1 MATHNLLLLPGD
13 GIGPEVM
20 AEVKR
25 VIDFF
30 NKKGS
35 EKFAT
40 EEALVGGCCYDAH
53 KVAIADATM
62 EKAKA
67 ADAVIFGAVGGPKW
81 DKVPYDVRPE
91 AGLLRLRKDL
101 DLYANVRPAIV
112 YPALADSSSL
122 KREVVEGLD
131 IIILRELTGG
141 VYFGEPKT
149 ITDLGNN
156 QKRAVD
162 TQVYDTYEIE
172 RIGRVAFELA
182 RKRRNKVTSMEK
194 RNVMKS
200 GVLWNEVMTQVHARE
215 FKDVQLEHMLAD
227 AGGMQLV
234 RWPKQFDV
242 IVTDNLFG
250 DVLSDIAATLTGS
263 LGMLPSAS
271 LGEADAK
278 TKKRKALYEPVHGSA
293 PDIAGKGI
301 ANPIAMIASFGM
313 ALLFVQSRQAS
324 RLDRPG
330 NFGHACQGSAH
341 RRYQIGRHQGRFNF
355 GDGISDPRRTGAV
368 RRVGTRLRKV
378 KTKRGPRPRFSF
390 QYPIQGLLLNG
401 NVHGP
406 GRADCVFRS
415 PADVLSITLP
425 AR

>member
-1 MATHNLLLLPGD
+1 MATYKLLLLPGD

-25 VIDFF
+25 LLGFLAKAGIASF
-30 NKKGS
+30 
-35 EKFAT
+35 ET
-40 EEALVGGCCYDAH
+40 EEALVGGSCYDAH
-53 KVAIADATM
+53 GVSITEETM
-62 EKAKA
+62 AKAHA

-81 DKVPYDVRPE
+81 DNVPYDVRPE

-101 DLYANVRPAIV
+101 GLFANIRPAIC

-149 ITDLGNN
+149 ITDLGNG

-172 RIGRVAFELA
+172 RISRVGFELA
-182 RKRRNKVTSMEK
+182 RQRRNKVTSMEK
-194 RNVMKS
+194 RNVMKT
-200 GVLWNEVMTQVHARE
+200 GVLWREVVADVHARGY
-215 FKDVQLEHMLAD
+215 KDVELEHMLAD

-250 DVLSDIAATLTGS
+250 DMLSDIAAMLTGS

-271 LGEADAK
+271 LGEVDAK
-278 TKKRKALYEPVHGSA
+278 TKRRKALYEPVHGSA
-293 PDIAGKGI
+293 PDIAGKGM

-313 ALLFVQSRQAS
+313 ALRYSFNKGKEADLIDQAIAAT
-324 RLDRPG
+324 LAKG
-330 NFGHACQGSAH
+330 L
-341 RRYQIGRHQGRFNF
+341 
-355 GDGISDPRRTGAV
+355 RTADIKSEGAKV
-368 RRVGTRLRKV
+368 VGTAEMGGAIIGELERL
-378 KTKRGPRPRFSF
+378 T
-390 QYPIQGLLLNG
+390 
-401 NVHGP
+401 
-406 GRADCVFRS
+406 A
-415 PADVLSITLP
+415 
-425 AR
+425 